1 MEQEL
6 TNTLYTTKQNKPRK
20 KPGRPRKVIKP
31 TSDVVISGVL
41 DRPNDTNH
49 RMELIHYE
57 PRAFKQIVNM
67 LKHYFVDAIFIH
79 FDIDYVSIKSHDHTK
94 TTSISI
100 TIDCNKISEYYCK
113 EPFTISVRCEYLTKV
128 LATITNSHDKI
139 ALSSNIDSYQSCFD
153 ISLIDDDASI
163 HDKFTID
170 LCMAQPENISV
181 VELND
186 YLIKFTMYSKALK
199 KFINDTLFSKML
211 TIEKQDGNYLK
222 FKTSYNHKVACTRTF
237 CNDNSINLDTKLE
250 KHEYLNVNLK
260 IESIK
265 PFSDAIITDVVNIYV
280 NTRNVVFEKIIG
292 DHIITQRI
300 HTDVIN
306 YGQ

>member
-6 TNTLYTTKQNKPRK
+6 TNLPNEIKLDRK
-20 KPGRPRKVIKP
+20 KPGRPRKVRKP
-31 TSDVVISGVL
+31 TSDDVVISGVL
-41 DRPNDTNH
+41 DRPNDANH

-57 PRAFKQIVNM
+57 PRVFKQIVSM
-67 LKHYFVDAIFIH
+67 LKNYFVETICIQFNADF
-79 FDIDYVSIKSHDHTK
+79 VSIKSYDHTK

-100 TIDCNKISEYYCK
+100 TVDCNKISEYYCK

-139 ALSSNIDSYQSCFD
+139 AISSKIDSYQSCFD
-153 ISLIDDDASI
+153 ISLTDAESSI
-163 HDKFTID
+163 HDKFTVD
-170 LCMAQPENISV
+170 LSIPQCEDTST

-186 YLIKFTMYSKALK
+186 YLIKFTIPSRTLK

-211 TIEKQDGNYLK
+211 TIEKQDGNHLK

-237 CNDNSINLDTKLE
+237 CDENSINLDTKLE
-250 KHEYLNVNLK
+250 KHEYLNVNLRV
-260 IESIK
+260 ESVK
-265 PFSDAIITDVVNIYV
+265 PFSDVLITDVVNVYV

-300 HTDVIN
+300 HAKVFN
-306 YGQ
+306 YEQ